1 MKIKHKNEDF
11 ALTLNLLD
19 CKNQLIRP
27 ENCEYMRFY
36 VYTQNEDEKVS
47 VPVNQDNDIYINGNE
62 ISMLENG
69 TLKYVLEVGFKS
81 DYYSDKQKDM
91 IMRGETQIYL
101 TD

>member
-1 MKIKHKNEDF
+1 MIIKHKNEDF
-11 ALTLNLLD
+11 ALKLNLLD
-19 CKNQLIRP
+19 CQNRLIRP

-36 VYTQNEDEKVS
+36 VYTQNEDAKINLT
-47 VPVNQDNDIYINGNE
+47 VNHDNDIYVNGNE

-91 IMRGETQIYL
+91 IIRGETQIYF